1 MNANYERYELN
12 LSRIL
17 IKAINKRKPAY
28 IPPANPLMMEK
39 AMSYMTST
47 SGDQEPDK
55 LTYFEIE
62 SKWGR
67 NGYSHYLILQYNE
80 NPVVVTIKHED
91 DHYNWVA
98 SVLAVKLR
106 VQVQ

>member
-1 MNANYERYELN
+1 MNPDYERYELN
-12 LSRIL
+12 LSLIL
-17 IKAINKRKPAY
+17 LKASTKRKPSY
-28 IPPANPLMMEK
+28 IPPADPLMLEK
-39 AMSYMTST
+39 AMTYMVSNAP
-47 SGDQEPDK
+47 EPGK

-67 NGYSHYLILQYNE
+67 CGYSHYLIREYNE

-98 SVLAVKLR
+98 SVLGAKVH
-106 VQVQ
+106 